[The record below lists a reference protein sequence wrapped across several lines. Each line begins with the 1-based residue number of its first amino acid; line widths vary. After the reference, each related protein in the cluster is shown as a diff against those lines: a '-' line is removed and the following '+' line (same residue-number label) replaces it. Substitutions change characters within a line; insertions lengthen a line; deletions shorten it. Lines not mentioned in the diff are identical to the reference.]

1 MQFFIIAALA
11 ALATSSLAQ
20 DDKDIGCFVPGEC
33 VFSPMISITSFVES
47 AEDCLENCVVSDRFV
62 PIGRESNYLPTH
74 CLWPYSSP
82 LNATNSHT
90 TTNWM
95 NATRSWLAPRS
106 ALRAALIVSQVCAV
120 QKELFVC
127 SSSSKVRANNTKRS
141 RNHQPA
147 SQIFRWKILLPI
159 HLLWGR
165 RLRRWPP
172 SGSLLHGQRPLVPP
186 GMQG

>member
-1 MQFFIIAALA
+1 MDRFLTVMKLEQRVYMLGNAKHSGPFLYLCFFKSSMCIFGPSDLAISAVSRQSTNEKRTCMINCSTVKQHIKACEFKQDNHSILGRLSIPTIITMQFFIIAALA

-90 TTNWM
+90 TTN
-95 NATRSWLAPRS
+95 
-106 ALRAALIVSQVCAV
+106 
-120 QKELFVC
+120 
-127 SSSSKVRANNTKRS
+127 
-141 RNHQPA
+141 
-147 SQIFRWKILLPI
+147 
-159 HLLWGR
+159 
-165 RLRRWPP
+165 
-172 SGSLLHGQRPLVPP
+172 
-186 GMQG
+186 